1 MNQARKPVAVVV
13 GATSKWQS
21 DGRTTRLAHGR
32 AIDDSDI
39 PVGMRWGVG
48 GAIAQ
53 KFAKEGFLVV
63 LTTRRAANASALE
76 KAIVEQG
83 GEPMIVELDLVS
95 RESISRAFAAIRQ
108 QAGDPDV
115 LVYNAGYL
123 EGRDLPPD
131 KELLEHV
138 PIEIFETAQHIASR
152 GPFLVAQE
160 VLPGMRKRGAG
171 SFLISNNQFSLRGR
185 KRLTGQS
192 LYYPRVMM
200 RTLAQVL
207 TEEYS
212 EHGVHV
218 ANVIID
224 GLIDSPGTRA
234 LPRAQQHPEAVMNP
248 MKIAEAFYYLH
259 TQDRSCWTH
268 ELQLTPYSTKP
279 SVWRGRQLEKGVG
292 SFLGIPIGL
301 ALSTAAGLRV
311 FVPLLL
317 TGLAARLGY
326 LSLTPSMTWIGSDAA
341 LVAFATATVLEVG
354 AYYVP
359 WLDNVLD
366 TVGTPAALTAGVI
379 TTAAGTPAPWPPARC
394 APPAVSP

>member
-1 MNQARKPVAVVV
+1 MSPVGKPVAVVI

-21 DGRTTRLAHGR
+21 DGRNTKLAHGK
-32 AIDDSDI
+32 AVDDSHL
-39 PVGMRWGVG
+39 PVGIRWGVG

-53 KFAKEGFLVV
+53 KFAMEGFFVV
-63 LTTRRAANASALE
+63 LTTRQAANAAGLE

-83 GEPMIVELDLVS
+83 GQATTVELDLVS
-95 RESISRAFAAIRQ
+95 RESIARAFETIRTK
-108 QAGDPDV
+108 AGDPDV

-138 PIEIFETAQHIASR
+138 PLEIFETAQHVASR

-160 VLPGMRKRGAG
+160 VLPAMRKRGAG
-171 SFLISNNQFSLRGR
+171 SFLISNNASSLRGR
-185 KRLTGQS
+185 KRMTGQS

-218 ANVIID
+218 ANVVID

-234 LPRAQQHPEAVMNP
+234 LPRAQKNPEIVMNP
-248 MKIAEAFYYLH
+248 VKIAEAFYYLH

-268 ELQLTPYSTKP
+268 ELQLTPFSTKP
-279 SVWRGRQLEKGVG
+279 S
-292 SFLGIPIGL
+292 F
-301 ALSTAAGLRV
+301 
-311 FVPLLL
+311 
-317 TGLAARLGY
+317 
-326 LSLTPSMTWIGSDAA
+326 
-341 LVAFATATVLEVG
+341 
-354 AYYVP
+354 
-359 WLDNVLD
+359 
-366 TVGTPAALTAGVI
+366 
-379 TTAAGTPAPWPPARC
+379 
-394 APPAVSP
+394 